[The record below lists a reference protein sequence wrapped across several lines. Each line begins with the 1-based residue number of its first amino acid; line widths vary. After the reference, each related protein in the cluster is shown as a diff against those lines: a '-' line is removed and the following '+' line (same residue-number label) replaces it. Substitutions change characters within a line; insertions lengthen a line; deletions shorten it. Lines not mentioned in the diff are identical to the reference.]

1 MLLPAV
7 CACRLFG
14 AEPLK
19 ECLAA
24 IQTAVAHSAAGR
36 WSESE
41 RELAGIIAEASGGN
55 RLCLGIA
62 TSNLAVLL
70 QRRGDIKGA
79 ETFARQ
85 SVAALDTGEP
95 EFEMA
100 LTRPLQ
106 VLAEVYL
113 AEGRFSKAKEVL
125 ARLEHMPASPQ
136 DRAAQAGSRAL
147 IDAHEGRWQDAERHY
162 CEAIVGWE
170 KAGEGDAMSAV
181 PELTN
186 LALLD
191 LNQRRFAT
199 PRVCS
204 SGSGVS

>member
-1 MLLPAV
+1 MRWIGMLLPAV

-19 ECLAA
+19 GCLAA

-41 RELAGIIAEASGGN
+41 RELAGIIAEALAGN

-62 TSNLAVLL
+62 TGNLAVLL

-85 SVAALDTGEP
+85 SVAALGTGP

-100 LTRPLQ
+100 LTRR
-106 VLAEVYL
+106 Y
-113 AEGRFSKAKEVL
+113 RFWPKCISRKGDSP
-125 ARLEHMPASPQ
+125 RL
-136 DRAAQAGSRAL
+136 
-147 IDAHEGRWQDAERHY
+147 
-162 CEAIVGWE
+162 
-170 KAGEGDAMSAV
+170 
-181 PELTN
+181 
-186 LALLD
+186 
-191 LNQRRFAT
+191 RRFWHGWSICPPHRGT
-199 PRVCS
+199 GPRRPARVP
-204 SGSGVS
+204 